1 MTSIVGV
8 GKQRSVLN
16 LARVVEKFFQKTGAL
31 LRRLVDSIDVT
42 ITN

>member
-8 GKQRSVLN
+8 GKHRSALN
-16 LARVVEKFFQKTGAL
+16 LARVVEKFFQKTGAPPTI
-31 LRRLVDSIDVT
+31 DSIDVT